1 MKAELSNLLMNVEEF
16 VVSGVLNKNKLSEFA
31 RKYDV
36 KLLNLL
42 MKEENVKN
50 HFFTTLEDGVLVFKK
65 DVFLQ
70 FLNNKEFLPDS
81 YTAYKTKIGLG
92 NENGDYISENNDV
105 VLNFPYKDCILEG
118 GQTKEDAKRQEVFF
132 NKTLAPNKIN
142 RLLDNKV
149 LTNFKR
155 YDKDGEHEVDSIK
168 ETDNL
173 IIKGNNLIALH
184 SLKKRYAGK
193 VKLIYIDPPYNTGND
208 GFNYNDKFSRSTW
221 LVFMKNRLK
230 IAKELLTNDG
240 NIVIQCDWH
249 EAHYL
254 KVLLDEIFGE
264 ENFRNEIIWHYSS
277 GGDYKKTFAKKHDT
291 IFWYSKSENYSFYPQ
306 NKLVGEKR
314 GTEKKNNMKKGID
327 SDGRVYFSIKS
338 AGKEYRYYE
347 DDLIT
352 PDDVWNISILQQK
365 DPERT
370 GFNSQKPERLL
381 ARIIGALSNEGDI
394 VLDYHLGSATTASV
408 AHKMNRQYIGI
419 EQMNY
424 IEEISIERL
433 KSVIY
438 GAKVGISK
446 DVEWQGGGSFVYCEL
461 KNDAYDFLNK
471 IETSSTSEQLI
482 ELLEQVKKSSFLSY
496 RVEAKKLHKD
506 EFSLLSLANQKQ
518 LLVELI
524 DQNNLYVNYSDIN
537 DVDNNVSDK
546 EKELNRQFYE
556 EV

>member
-16 VVSGVLNKNKLSEFA
+16 VVNGSLNKNKLSELA
-31 RKYDV
+31 RKYDA

-50 HFFTTLEDGVLVFKK
+50 HFFTVLEDGVLVFKK

-92 NENGDYISENNDV
+92 TDNGDYISENNDI

-132 NKTLAPNKIN
+132 NKTLAPNEIN

-155 YDKDGEHEVDSIK
+155 YDKEGEQEVESI
-168 ETDNL
+168 EDTDNL

-370 GFNSQKPERLL
+370 GFNSQKP
-381 ARIIGALSNEGDI
+381 
-394 VLDYHLGSATTASV
+394 
-408 AHKMNRQYIGI
+408 
-419 EQMNY
+419 
-424 IEEISIERL
+424 
-433 KSVIY
+433 
-438 GAKVGISK
+438 
-446 DVEWQGGGSFVYCEL
+446 
-461 KNDAYDFLNK
+461 
-471 IETSSTSEQLI
+471 
-482 ELLEQVKKSSFLSY
+482 
-496 RVEAKKLHKD
+496 
-506 EFSLLSLANQKQ
+506 
-518 LLVELI
+518 
-524 DQNNLYVNYSDIN
+524 
-537 DVDNNVSDK
+537 
-546 EKELNRQFYE
+546 
-556 EV
+556 

>member
-424 IEEISIERL
+424 IEEI
-433 KSVIY
+433 
-438 GAKVGISK
+438 
-446 DVEWQGGGSFVYCEL
+446 
-461 KNDAYDFLNK
+461 
-471 IETSSTSEQLI
+471 
-482 ELLEQVKKSSFLSY
+482 
-496 RVEAKKLHKD
+496 
-506 EFSLLSLANQKQ
+506 
-518 LLVELI
+518 
-524 DQNNLYVNYSDIN
+524 
-537 DVDNNVSDK
+537 
-546 EKELNRQFYE
+546 
-556 EV
+556 